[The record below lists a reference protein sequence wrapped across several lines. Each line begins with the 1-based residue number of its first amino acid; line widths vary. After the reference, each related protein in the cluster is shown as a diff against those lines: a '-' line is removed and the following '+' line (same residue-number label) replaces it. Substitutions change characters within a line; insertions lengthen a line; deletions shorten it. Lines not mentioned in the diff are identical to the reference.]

1 MQEAQEDLKKLQ
13 TQTVELGL
21 KDLSTGLASSSSTI
35 GKGKGKETAE
45 PVAGETMRESDTGLP
60 SIPLPSSQNTKD
72 FFTKIGETLSSQG
85 HTINATIN
93 QNLATLQKSLGE
105 SLASAS
111 ANPQLQSLTR
121 SDVNLAQFSSNIQ
134 KNLAQAGTM
143 LNIQQAE
150 KLAEEYFRH
159 AGEFLKDAVK
169 VLPPSDDDEGGIVW
183 DGSDMYS
190 FSTAGQNQ
198 NDAAPYDM
206 TRSGSLEVSRS
217 QLRKEALLRRLR
229 ADKELFLVD
238 PAAETESASRRAAF
252 SAFYEAEIEG
262 KGGVDGEAFEARIR
276 EELDKDG
283 PDVEVLKTTRDALGK

>member
-1 MQEAQEDLKKLQ
+1 
-13 TQTVELGL
+13 LGI
-21 KDLSTGLASSSSTI
+21 KDLSTEPAASTT
-35 GKGKGKETAE
+35 GKGKGRATAE
-45 PVAGETMRESDTGLP
+45 SVDDGNGALGGEGASST
-60 SIPLPSSQNTKD
+60 PLPTKD
-72 FFTKIGETLSSQG
+72 FFTKISETLSSQS

-105 SLASAS
+105 SIASAS
-111 ANPQLQSLTR
+111 NNPQLQSLTR

-169 VLPPSDDDEGGIVW
+169 VLPPDEDGQGGMIW
-183 DGSDMYS
+183 DGSDMYA
-190 FSTAGQNQ
+190 FSTAGNQ
-198 NDAAPYDM
+198 DDTAPYDM
-206 TRSGSLEVSRS
+206 TRSGSLEVSRAP
-217 QLRKEALLRRLR
+217 LRKEALLRRLR

-252 SAFYEAEIEG
+252 QAFYKTEIEEQ
-262 KGGVDGEAFEARIR
+262 GGVEGIAFETKIR
-276 EELDKDG
+276 EELEKESADA
-283 PDVEVLKTTRDALGK
+283 ETLRATRDALGT

>member
-1 MQEAQEDLKKLQ
+1 M
-13 TQTVELGL
+13 GI
-21 KDLSTGLASSSSTI
+21 KDLSTEPASSAT
-35 GKGKGKETAE
+35 GKGKGRETSGPVDGEHAAE
-45 PVAGETMRESDTGLP
+45 GDSLHV
-60 SIPLPSSQNTKD
+60 PLPTAQNTKD
-72 FFTKIGETLSSQG
+72 FLTKIGETLSSQS

-111 ANPQLQSLTR
+111 ANPQIQSLTR
-121 SDVNLAQFSSNIQ
+121 SDVNLAQFSSAIQ

-169 VLPPSDDDEGGIVW
+169 VLPPSEDDQGGMIW
-183 DGSDMYS
+183 DGSDMYA
-190 FSTAGQNQ
+190 FSTAGQSQ
-198 NDAAPYDM
+198 DDASPYDM
-206 TRSGSLEVSRS
+206 TRSGSLEVSRA

-252 SAFYEAEIEG
+252 QAFWQTEVEAQ
-262 KGGVDGEAFEARIR
+262 GGVKGPAFEARIR
-276 EELDKDG
+276 EELEKESA
-283 PDVEVLKTTRDALGK
+283 DVETLKATRDALGMFIA